1 VPRAKWAGVE
11 RYLALGSWLSAA
23 SLCPMP
29 KFLLP
34 LFLFVI
40 LATLS
45 GCSLF
50 HKKQEKSTAHL
61 YEGDAPTLR
70 FNDKPESAGGA
81 INPY

>member
-1 VPRAKWAGVE
+1 
-11 RYLALGSWLSAA
+11 
-23 SLCPMP
+23 MP

-34 LFLFVI
+34 LFLLMMLV
-40 LATLS
+40 ALS

-50 HKKQEKSTAHL
+50 HKKKPESSAHL

-81 INPY
+81 VNPY